1 MGRATSRR
9 ARITVMAIS
18 LAWLAA
24 CGSGGGQG
32 TSPAAS
38 APPSPATSASAPP
51 ATSVSPSPS
60 PSTTAPPK
68 PKLTGSQAAFFGPSF
83 APQSKGSFGL
93 DRARVVSSDDPRFAQ
108 VLQVSYP
115 KDSASTRSSKGD
127 GTPHGG
133 AQLYLPLAAGQVD
146 ELHLRYYQ
154 YLPAGFTWVKGGKL
168 PGLYGGTVN
177 NGRKIPDGTDGWSTR
192 YMWRRDGAAE
202 VYAYLPSSKLHGTSL
217 GRGDWTWP
225 TGRWTCVEQAVKLN
239 TPGRSDGS
247 VTVWLD
253 GTQVYSKTGLV
264 FRSVG
269 GLKIDGLFFSTFFG
283 GGDASWATP
292 RDQSAQFAAFAVSP
306 SYIGPLKGS

>member
-1 MGRATSRR
+1 
-9 ARITVMAIS
+9 MALS

-24 CGSGGGQG
+24 CGSGGSKG
-32 TSPAAS
+32 TDPAAS
-38 APPSPATSASAPP
+38 TSPSPATSTSPAKSP
-51 ATSVSPSPS
+51 ATSPATSHSAS
-60 PSTTAPPK
+60 KAPK
-68 PKLTGSQAAFFGPSF
+68 PKLTDLQAAFFGPSF

-93 DRARVVSSDDPRFAQ
+93 DRAGVVASGDPLFAQ
-108 VLQVSYP
+108 ALQVSYP
-115 KDSASTRSSKGD
+115 KDSASTRSSTGD

-146 ELHLRYYQ
+146 ELHLRYYLK
-154 YLPAGFTWVKGGKL
+154 LPVGFTWVKGGKL

-202 VYAYLPSSKLHGTSL
+202 VYAYLPSSKGHGTSL

-225 TGRWTCVEQAVKLN
+225 TGQWTCVEQAVKLN

-247 VTVWLD
+247 VTVWLN
-253 GTQVYSKTGLV
+253 GTQVYSNTGLV
-264 FRSVG
+264 FRSVS
-269 GLKIDGLFFSTFFG
+269 GLKIDGVFFSSFFG

-306 SYIGPLKGS
+306 SYIGPLKAS